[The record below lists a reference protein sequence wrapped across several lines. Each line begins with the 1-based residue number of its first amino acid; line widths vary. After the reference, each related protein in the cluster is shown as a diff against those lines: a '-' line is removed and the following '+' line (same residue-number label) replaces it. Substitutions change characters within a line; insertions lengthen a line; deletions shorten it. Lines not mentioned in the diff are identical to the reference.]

1 MRQVQTPIETL
12 EQQSRC
18 EFQLSLCGV
27 DSCLWSLCLQRQQ
40 IRDQANMAQSVGE
53 PSIEAEWLPL
63 WDTSRPTAHF
73 FILGPP
79 VETGFS
85 IHVQ

>member
-1 MRQVQTPIETL
+1 MGQVQTPTKTL
-12 EQQSRC
+12 ERQCRC
-18 EFQLSLCGV
+18 EFQLSLCSV

-40 IRDQANMAQSVGE
+40 IRDQANMAQSVAE
-53 PSIEAEWLPL
+53 PIEAEWLPL

-79 VETGFS
+79 VEMGFS